1 MLYTLP
7 YSDRPIY
14 GAWYFMAITNSQ
26 VVQRSW
32 GLNELARRANHPDA
46 TSVTPFSYGP
56 DFKYEEFVVLP
67 SAFYAV
73 MYSIILAAIATLL
86 VHFQPV
92 SHLLPV
98 LVAA

>member
-1 MLYTLP
+1 
-7 YSDRPIY
+7 
-14 GAWYFMAITNSQ
+14 MAITNSK

-32 GLNELARRANHPDA
+32 GLYELARRTNHPDA
-46 TSVTPFSYGP
+46 TAVTPFSYGP

-73 MYSIILAAIATLL
+73 MYSIILATIATLL

-92 SHLLPV
+92 SHLLPI